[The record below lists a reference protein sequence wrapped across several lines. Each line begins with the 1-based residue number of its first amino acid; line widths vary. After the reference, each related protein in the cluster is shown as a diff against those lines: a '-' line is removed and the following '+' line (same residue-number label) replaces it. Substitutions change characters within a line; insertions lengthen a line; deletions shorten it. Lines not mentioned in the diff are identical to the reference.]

1 MLWKEI
7 IDLLA
12 DTSVL
17 CIYSYTIFTNLIIFL
32 LFWSFLNVE
41 LHSVN
46 FLLYFLVIQHIHKV
60 FMIVFPLLAVF
71 YLVWIQRLDVL
82 VIID

>member
-17 CIYSYTIFTNLIIFL
+17 CIYCYTIFTILIIFL

-46 FLLYFLVIQHIHKV
+46 FLQHFLVIQHINEV

-71 YLVWIQRLDVL
+71 YLVWIQQLDVL